1 MNANLP
7 RGEAD
12 AKAIDALFVD
22 VEPATDLQIMDALSL
37 DDYRRDEGDYLIT
50 DTREQASE
58 ILSLLK
64 CMTRAEAKRNK
75 QRYAIH
81 AENLGRLIHAC
92 ALTTAR
98 ELWESQR

>member
-12 AKAIDALFVD
+12 AKAIDALFVE

-37 DDYRRDEGDYLIT
+37 DDYRRDEGDYLIA
-50 DTREQASE
+50 DTEQQSAE

-64 CMTRAEAKRNK
+64 CMTRAEARRDK
-75 QRYAIH
+75 AIYQAQ
-81 AENLGRLIHAC
+81 AEDLGRLIHAC